1 MICAPSFLSSDFTKL
16 KEEIQSINAAK
27 WLHFDVMDG
36 KFVKNKTYDHT
47 MLPEIAAYSNQVFD
61 CHLMVEKPEDVVDHY
76 IKNKADYITFHY
88 EATDKALD
96 LIHHIKASGV
106 KAGISIKP
114 NTPVKVLDDLLAYV
128 DMILVMS
135 VEPGKGGQA
144 FIPSSIEKIAYLNEQ
159 RIKHRFNYQIE
170 VDGGINHETAKMV
183 KDAGCDII
191 VVGSYIFKHTHRNER
206 IRSLENV

>member
-88 EATDKALD
+88 EATDKVLD